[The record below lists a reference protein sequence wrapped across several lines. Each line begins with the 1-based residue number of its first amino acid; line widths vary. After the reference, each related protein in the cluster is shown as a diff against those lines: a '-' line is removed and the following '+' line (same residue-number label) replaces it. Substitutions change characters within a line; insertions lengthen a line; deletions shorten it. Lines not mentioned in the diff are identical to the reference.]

1 MAAVSDSIKEELS
14 NTTPAELL
22 DTASGGPDPLSYYFN
37 RNRPEFVKDVIDF
50 SSLDY
55 VRTENVTEDGGII
68 KHVLREGEG
77 EVTPMLSKV
86 SVHYEARYDNG
97 ELFDSSVFRKIP
109 VHFKVGT
116 VGVLK
121 GWHLAVATMRVGEL
135 SMFRFSAEY
144 AYGKLGAPPRVP
156 PNAVLYFQIELLRS
170 TPPKQFESPVLFA
183 DRLRCALAEKDEGN
197 TLLQT
202 GAHAKAFTCYNRA
215 VDHFAGYDFKT
226 EPVDEPSMNRY
237 NDLMMSLQLNRALC
251 CMKSQK
257 WENAKKCCNEVL
269 RRNPNQV
276 KALFRRGVAHFETK
290 HFQDSVNDL
299 TKASTLDPNDSGI
312 SNFLRKA
319 QKSLKDIQTKNAF
332 NFGNFFERL
341 QHEEVKDSQKQQLT
355 KKILR
360 KKERLE
366 QEQALRLKL
375 AELNAQKA
383 SIDGGQQDVEDE
395 EDMKLR
401 LEQTQQ
407 ELQTRL
413 AELLADASLA
423 DIEDP
428 GFKDIIA
435 HQVL

>member
-1 MAAVSDSIKEELS
+1 MAAVSPITEKLGNS
-14 NTTPAELL
+14 TPAELL
-22 DTASGGPDPLSYYFN
+22 DTSSEGPDPLRSHFN
-37 RNRPEFVKDVIDF
+37 QSRPEFVKDVVDI
-50 SSLDY
+50 SSLNY
-55 VRTENVTEDGGII
+55 LRTESVTEDDGVI

-77 EVTPMLSKV
+77 EVIPMLSKV
-86 SVHYEARYDNG
+86 SVHYEARYDHG

-121 GWHLAVATMRVGEL
+121 GWHLGVATMRVGEL
-135 SMFRFSAEY
+135 SVFRLSAEY

-156 PNAVLYFQIELLRS
+156 PNAVLFFQIELLKA
-170 TPPKQFESPVLFA
+170 TPPKQFESPVLFE

-215 VDHFAGYDFKT
+215 INHFAGYDFKS
-226 EPVDEPSMNRY
+226 EPADESSMNQY
-237 NDLMMSLQLNRALC
+237 HELMLSLELNRALC
-251 CMKSQK
+251 CMKSEK
-257 WENAKKCCNEVL
+257 WENVKKCCNEVF

-290 HFQDSVNDL
+290 HFQDSVTDL
-299 TKASTLDPNDSGI
+299 TKASSLDPNDSAI

-319 QKSLKDIQTKNAF
+319 QKAQKDIQAKNAL

-341 QHEEVKDSQKQQLT
+341 QHEEVKDSQKQQLNE
-355 KKILR
+355 KILR

-366 QEQALRLKL
+366 TEQAWRLKL
-375 AELNAQKA
+375 AELAEQKA
-383 SIDGGQQDVEDE
+383 SIDGGQQDLEDE
-395 EDMKLR
+395 EDRKLR
-401 LEQTQQ
+401 IEQTQQ